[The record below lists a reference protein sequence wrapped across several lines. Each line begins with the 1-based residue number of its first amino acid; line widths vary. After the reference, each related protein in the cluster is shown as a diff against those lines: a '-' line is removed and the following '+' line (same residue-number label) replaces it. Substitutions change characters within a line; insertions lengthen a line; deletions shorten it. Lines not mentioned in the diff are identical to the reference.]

1 MQAKRTKIV
10 CTMGP
15 STEDEGVL
23 RQLIESGMNV
33 ARFNFSHGS
42 HEYHKAGIERV
53 RRVAAEVGKPVAILL
68 DTKGPE
74 VRTGVL
80 ENGEKVHFETGDKTI
95 ITTDDGVVGNHDRFS
110 LDFKNLPNEVKPGD
124 RILIDDGLLE
134 FDVNKIEGANIYCT
148 LANSGDLGERK
159 GVNIPGVDI
168 SLPAVTDRD
177 REDIIFGCEMG
188 IDAISASFIRDGA
201 GVEEIRQICKD
212 HGRDRVS
219 IYPKIECALG
229 IENFDDILEHASGIM
244 VARGDL
250 GIEIPPEKVPHAQKE
265 MIRKCN
271 EAYKPVITATQMLDS
286 MIRNPRPTRAE
297 VNDVANAVMDGTDCV
312 MLSGETAAGKY
323 PVEAVKMMASICRE
337 TEQYLPERHSYHDRG
352 GVRNVNGSIGFAAVT
367 TADRVN
373 AKCIITPTATGRTA
387 RLISNFRPSLPIYA
401 ISPSEE
407 TVRKCCFYWG
417 VEVFHGVAQGTLS
430 ETVNNALTMARDNNL
445 AEKGDMVVLTSGD
458 PQTSPSQGDYVTST
472 NMLMVAQI

>member
-1 MQAKRTKIV
+1 MLDKKTKIV

-15 STEDEGVL
+15 ACDDDDKL
-23 RQLIESGMNV
+23 REMMLAGMNV

-42 HEYHKAGIERV
+42 HDEHRERVARV
-53 RRVAAEVGKPVAILL
+53 RRISEEIGKPIAILL

-95 ITTDDGVVGNHDRFS
+95 ITTDDGVVGNHERFS
-110 LDFKNLPNEVKPGD
+110 LDFKNLPNELKPGD
-124 RILIDDGLLE
+124 RVLIDDGLLE
-134 FDVNKIEGANIYCT
+134 FDVDEIEGTDIYCT

-168 SLPAVTDRD
+168 SLPAVTERD
-177 REDIIFGCEMG
+177 REDIIFGCELG
-188 IDAISASFIRDGA
+188 IDAIAASFIRDGK
-201 GVEEIRQICKD
+201 GVEEIRQICKE
-212 HGRDRVS
+212 HGRDKVS

-229 IENFDDILEHASGIM
+229 IENFDDILEHSSGIM

-297 VNDVANAVMDGTDCV
+297 VNDVANAIMDGTDCV
-312 MLSGETAAGKY
+312 MLSGESAAGKY

-337 TEQYLPERHSYHDRG
+337 TEQYLPERHQYHERG
-352 GVRNVNGSIGFAAVT
+352 GVRDVNGAIGFAAVT
-367 TADRVN
+367 TANRVN
-373 AKCIITPTATGRTA
+373 AKCIIAPTESGRTA
-387 RLISNFRPSLPIYA
+387 RLISNFRPSLPVYA
-401 ISPSEE
+401 VSPHET

-417 VEVFHGVAQGTLS
+417 VTVLKGIAQGSLS
-430 ETVNNALTMARDNNL
+430 ATVDHALVVA
-445 AEKGDMVVLTSGD
+445 KGNDLVQEGDLVVLTAGD
-458 PQTSPSQGDYVTST
+458 PNTAPSQGDYITST
-472 NMLMVAQI
+472 NMVMVAQI

>member
-1 MQAKRTKIV
+1 MLDKKTKIV

-15 STEDEGVL
+15 ACDDDDKL
-23 RQLIESGMNV
+23 REMMLAGMNV

-42 HEYHKAGIERV
+42 HDEHRERVARV
-53 RRVAAEVGKPVAILL
+53 RRISEEIGKPIAILL

-95 ITTDDGVVGNHDRFS
+95 ITTDDGVVGNHERFS
-110 LDFKNLPNEVKPGD
+110 LDFKNLPNELKPGD
-124 RILIDDGLLE
+124 RVLIDDGLLE
-134 FDVNKIEGANIYCT
+134 FDVDKIEGTDIYCT

-168 SLPAVTDRD
+168 SLPAVTERD
-177 REDIIFGCEMG
+177 REDIIFGCELG
-188 IDAISASFIRDGA
+188 IDAIAASFIRDGK
-201 GVEEIRQICKD
+201 GVEEIRQICKE
-212 HGRDRVS
+212 HGRDKVS

-229 IENFDDILEHASGIM
+229 IENFDDILEHSSGIM

-297 VNDVANAVMDGTDCV
+297 VNDVANAIMDGTDCV
-312 MLSGETAAGKY
+312 MLSGESAAGKY

-337 TEQYLPERHSYHDRG
+337 TEQYLPERHQYHERG
-352 GVRNVNGSIGFAAVT
+352 GVRDVNGAIGFAAVT
-367 TADRVN
+367 TANRVN
-373 AKCIITPTATGRTA
+373 AKCIIAPTESGRTA
-387 RLISNFRPSLPIYA
+387 RLISNFRPSLPVYA
-401 ISPSEE
+401 VSPHET

-417 VEVFHGVAQGTLS
+417 VTVLKGIAQGSLS
-430 ETVNNALTMARDNNL
+430 ATVDHALVV
-445 AEKGDMVVLTSGD
+445 AEGNDLVQEGDMVVLTAGD
-458 PQTSPSQGDYVTST
+458 PNTAPSQGDYITST
-472 NMLMVAQI
+472 NMVMVAQI

>member
-1 MQAKRTKIV
+1 MLDKKTKIV

-15 STEDEGVL
+15 ACDDDDKL
-23 RQLIESGMNV
+23 REMMLAGMNV

-42 HEYHKAGIERV
+42 HDEHRERVARV
-53 RRVAAEVGKPVAILL
+53 RRISEEIGKPIAILL

-95 ITTDDGVVGNHDRFS
+95 ITTDDGVVGNHERFS
-110 LDFKNLPNEVKPGD
+110 LDFKNLPNELKPGD
-124 RILIDDGLLE
+124 RVLIDDGLLE
-134 FDVNKIEGANIYCT
+134 FDVDKIEGTDIYCT

-168 SLPAVTDRD
+168 SLPAVTERD
-177 REDIIFGCEMG
+177 REDIIFGCELG
-188 IDAISASFIRDGA
+188 IDAIAASFIRDGK
-201 GVEEIRQICKD
+201 GVEEIRQICKE
-212 HGRDRVS
+212 HGRDKVS

-297 VNDVANAVMDGTDCV
+297 VNDVANAIMDGTDCV
-312 MLSGETAAGKY
+312 MLSGESAAGKY

-337 TEQYLPERHSYHDRG
+337 TEQYLPERHQYHERG
-352 GVRNVNGSIGFAAVT
+352 GVRDVNGAIGFAAVT
-367 TADRVN
+367 TANRVN
-373 AKCIITPTATGRTA
+373 AKCIIAPTESGRTA
-387 RLISNFRPSLPIYA
+387 RLISNFRPSLPVYA
-401 ISPSEE
+401 VSPHET

-417 VEVFHGVAQGTLS
+417 VTVLKGIAQGSLS
-430 ETVNNALTMARDNNL
+430 ATVDHALVVAKGNGL
-445 AEKGDMVVLTSGD
+445 VQEGDMVVLTAGD
-458 PQTSPSQGDYVTST
+458 PNTAPSQGDYITST
-472 NMLMVAQI
+472 NMVMVAQI

>member
-1 MQAKRTKIV
+1 MLDKKTKIV

-15 STEDEGVL
+15 ACDDDDKL
-23 RQLIESGMNV
+23 REMMLAGMNV

-42 HEYHKAGIERV
+42 HDEHRERVARV
-53 RRVAAEVGKPVAILL
+53 RRISEEIGKPIAILL

-95 ITTDDGVVGNHDRFS
+95 ITTDDGVVGNHERFS
-110 LDFKNLPNEVKPGD
+110 LDFKNLPNELKPGD
-124 RILIDDGLLE
+124 RVLIDDGLLE
-134 FDVNKIEGANIYCT
+134 FDVDKIEGTDIYCT

-168 SLPAVTDRD
+168 SLPAVTERD
-177 REDIIFGCEMG
+177 REDIIFGCELG
-188 IDAISASFIRDGA
+188 IDAIAASFIRDGK
-201 GVEEIRQICKD
+201 GVEEIRQICKE
-212 HGRDRVS
+212 HGRDKVS

-229 IENFDDILEHASGIM
+229 IENFDDILEHSSGIM

-297 VNDVANAVMDGTDCV
+297 VNDVANAIMDGTDCV
-312 MLSGETAAGKY
+312 MLSGESAAGKY

-337 TEQYLPERHSYHDRG
+337 TEQYLPERHQYHERG
-352 GVRNVNGSIGFAAVT
+352 GVRDVNGAIGFAAVT
-367 TADRVN
+367 TANRVN
-373 AKCIITPTATGRTA
+373 AKCIIAPTESGRTA
-387 RLISNFRPSLPIYA
+387 RLISNFRPSLPVYA
-401 ISPSEE
+401 VSPHET

-417 VEVFHGVAQGTLS
+417 VTVLKGIAQGSLS
-430 ETVNNALTMARDNNL
+430 ATVDHALVVAKGNDL
-445 AEKGDMVVLTSGD
+445 VQEGDMVVLTAGD
-458 PQTSPSQGDYVTST
+458 PNTAPSQGDYITST
-472 NMLMVAQI
+472 NMVMVAQI

>member
-1 MQAKRTKIV
+1 MLDKKTKIV

-15 STEDEGVL
+15 ACDDDDKL
-23 RQLIESGMNV
+23 REMMLAGMNV

-42 HEYHKAGIERV
+42 HDEHRERVARV
-53 RRVAAEVGKPVAILL
+53 RRISEEIGKPIAILL

-80 ENGEKVHFETGDKTI
+80 ENGEKVRFETGDKTI
-95 ITTDDGVVGNHDRFS
+95 ITTDDGVVGNHERFS
-110 LDFKNLPNEVKPGD
+110 LDFKNLPNELKPGD
-124 RILIDDGLLE
+124 RVLIDDGLLE
-134 FDVNKIEGANIYCT
+134 FDVDKIEGTDIYCT

-168 SLPAVTDRD
+168 SLPAVTERD
-177 REDIIFGCEMG
+177 REDIIFGCELG
-188 IDAISASFIRDGA
+188 IDAIAASFIRDGK
-201 GVEEIRQICKD
+201 GVEEIRQICKE
-212 HGRDRVS
+212 HGRDKVS

-229 IENFDDILEHASGIM
+229 IENFDDILEHSSGIM

-297 VNDVANAVMDGTDCV
+297 VNDVANAIMDGTDCV
-312 MLSGETAAGKY
+312 MLSGESAAGKY

-337 TEQYLPERHSYHDRG
+337 TEQYLPERHQYHERG
-352 GVRNVNGSIGFAAVT
+352 GVRDVNGAIGFAAVT
-367 TADRVN
+367 TANRVN
-373 AKCIITPTATGRTA
+373 AKCIIAPTESGRTA
-387 RLISNFRPSLPIYA
+387 RLISNFRPSLPVYA
-401 ISPSEE
+401 VSPHET

-417 VEVFHGVAQGTLS
+417 VTVLKGIAQGSLS
-430 ETVNNALTMARDNNL
+430 ATVDHALVVAKGNDL
-445 AEKGDMVVLTSGD
+445 VQEGDMVVLTAGD
-458 PQTSPSQGDYVTST
+458 PNTAPSQGDYITST
-472 NMLMVAQI
+472 NMVMVAQI

>member
-1 MQAKRTKIV
+1 MLDKKTKIV

-15 STEDEGVL
+15 ACDDDDKL
-23 RQLIESGMNV
+23 REMMLAGMNV

-42 HEYHKAGIERV
+42 HDEHRERVARV
-53 RRVAAEVGKPVAILL
+53 RRISEEIGKPIAILL

-95 ITTDDGVVGNHDRFS
+95 ITTDDGVVGNHERFS
-110 LDFKNLPNEVKPGD
+110 LDFKNLPNELKPGD
-124 RILIDDGLLE
+124 RVLIDDGLLE
-134 FDVNKIEGANIYCT
+134 FDVDKIEGTDIYCT

-168 SLPAVTDRD
+168 SLPAVTERD
-177 REDIIFGCEMG
+177 REDIIFGCELG
-188 IDAISASFIRDGA
+188 IDAIAASFIRDGK
-201 GVEEIRQICKD
+201 GVEEIRQICKE
-212 HGRDRVS
+212 HGRDKVS

-297 VNDVANAVMDGTDCV
+297 VNDVANAIMDGTDCV
-312 MLSGETAAGKY
+312 MLSGESAAGKY

-337 TEQYLPERHSYHDRG
+337 TEQYLPERHQYHERG
-352 GVRNVNGSIGFAAVT
+352 GVRDVNGAIGFAAVT
-367 TADRVN
+367 TANRVN
-373 AKCIITPTATGRTA
+373 AKCIIAPTESGRTA
-387 RLISNFRPSLPIYA
+387 RLISNFRPSLPVYA
-401 ISPSEE
+401 VSPHET

-417 VEVFHGVAQGTLS
+417 VTVLKGIAQGSLS
-430 ETVNNALTMARDNNL
+430 ATVDHALVVAKGNDL
-445 AEKGDMVVLTSGD
+445 VQEGDMVVLTAGD
-458 PQTSPSQGDYVTST
+458 PNTAPSQGDYITST
-472 NMLMVAQI
+472 NMVMVAQI